1 MPSVFFVERLQAPK
15 LAASRRR
22 VDSVALRCGFGCV
35 ESVKTCRV
43 EYVLLNTFFLIR
55 FFKYVFFISFYGCN
69 RCLNFNFNSS
79 TLYRCTRDHSG
90 HGWFHDCR
98 RE

>member
-22 VDSVALRCGFGCV
+22 VDSVELRCGLGCV

-43 EYVLLNTFFLIR
+43 EYGFFNTFFFTFYYIVLLS
-55 FFKYVFFISFYGCN
+55 FFTDV
-69 RCLNFNFNSS
+69 
-79 TLYRCTRDHSG
+79 
-90 HGWFHDCR
+90 
-98 RE
+98 